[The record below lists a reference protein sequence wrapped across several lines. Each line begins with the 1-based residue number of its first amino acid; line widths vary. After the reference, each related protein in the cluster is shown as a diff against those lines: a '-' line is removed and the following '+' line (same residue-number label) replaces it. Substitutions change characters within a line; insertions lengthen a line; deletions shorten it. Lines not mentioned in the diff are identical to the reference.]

1 MARRFRFPL
10 ETLLRVRQLREREAQ
25 RKVAAQQAEI
35 ARLDQLN
42 DATSAQIAL
51 TQRELLDIQ
60 QQPRPSPAELARGR
74 AWVAHL
80 RHTIAQRQAWR
91 AEMVTKLERLQVE
104 FQQARQQT
112 KIIAKLRERRWSEYV
127 RDRQRAE
134 QAATQELAQQL
145 HSFRQAGGA
154 SAPAGLTAAG
164 QPRFE

>member
-1 MARRFRFPL
+1 VARRFRFPL

-42 DATSAQIAL
+42 DATRAQIAL
-51 TQRELLDIQ
+51 EQRELLDIQ
-60 QQPRPSPAELARGR
+60 QQQRLSPAELARRR

-80 RHTIAQRQAWR
+80 RNTIAQRQAWR
-91 AEMVTKLERLQVE
+91 AEMATRLERLQVE

-112 KIIAKLRERRWSEYV
+112 RIIAKLRERRWSEYV

-145 HSFRQAGGA
+145 HSFRQIGGA
-154 SAPAGLTAAG
+154 DGSSRPTAAG
-164 QPRFE
+164 PARLE